1 MIYKFEKHI
10 TNQLKLI
17 NMKKEY
23 YFIIS
28 GLMILTG
35 LYSCTKLD
43 DKNNSQIISAQFS
56 PNTQDVAALIG
67 VPYTNWR
74 TLELGRSANAIW
86 RTNEISADEEVIPK
100 RPNGW
105 VDGGVYQRMH
115 YHKWTAD
122 EDNCYQIWTNA
133 YQGIT
138 NCNRLLYQ
146 IDAGLIPVTA
156 STKTQVE
163 AELKV
168 LRASFYYALIDFF
181 GNVPIVTKFDVP
193 AGFLPEQSSRSDVYK
208 FIISELTT
216 NVPLLS
222 ETVDQT
228 TYGRFNK
235 WAGEALLAKMY
246 LNAGVYSGTPDWADC
261 ITACDAV
268 INSGAYNL
276 ESVQANVFATENQNS
291 KEIIFS
297 IPFDNVYTADG
308 STAWTLHMETL
319 EPENQAT
326 YNFQNSPWG
335 GICAIPQFINTFD
348 PDDSRLADNWVQGQ
362 QYTSAGVPLNGGL
375 GAYTGKP
382 LVYIN
387 VLPGVDS
394 SEEVHGFRLGKY
406 QIAQGELVGMS
417 NDFPLFRYADILMMK
432 AEASLRLGDAATAAT
447 LVTQVRQRDFASN
460 PAKATVT
467 PAQLTQPT
475 AYDYGLR
482 NHLATTHDAVGDIQY
497 GRMLDELGWEFAQEG
512 RRRQDLIRFGVFTT
526 KSWLSHSP
534 NGAYRTL
541 LPLPTSALQTN
552 SNLKQNT
559 GY

>member
-1 MIYKFEKHI
+1 
-10 TNQLKLI
+10 
-17 NMKKEY
+17 MKKIY
-23 YFIIS
+23 YILS
-28 GLMILTG
+28 GLIILTV
-35 LYSCTKLD
+35 LNSCTKLD
-43 DKNNSQIISAQFS
+43 DKNNATIVASQFKPGAA
-56 PNTQDVAALIG
+56 DVAALIG

-86 RTNEISADEEVIPK
+86 RTNEISSDETVIPR

-115 YHKWTAD
+115 YHTWTAD
-122 EDNCYQIWTNA
+122 EDNSYQIWTNA
-133 YQGIT
+133 YAGIT

-146 IDAGLIPVTA
+146 IDGGLIPIDAT
-156 STKTQVE
+156 TKPQVE

-168 LRASFYYALIDFF
+168 LRASFYYVLCDFF
-181 GNVPIVTKFDVP
+181 GNVPIVTKFDLP
-193 AGFLPEQSSRSDVYK
+193 AKFEPTQSTRKELYD

-216 NVPLLS
+216 SVPLLS
-222 ETVDQT
+222 TTTDAT
-228 TYGRFNK
+228 TYGRFNR

-246 LNAGVYSGTPDWADC
+246 LNAGVYTGTPDWANC
-261 ITACDAV
+261 VTACNAV
-268 INSGAYNL
+268 IASGAYTL
-276 ESVQANVFATENQNS
+276 EAVQANVFATENENS
-291 KEIIFS
+291 KEIIFA

-348 PDDSRLADNWVQGQ
+348 AADNRLTANWIQGQ
-362 QYTSAGVPLNGGL
+362 QYTASGTILIGSL
-375 GAYTGKP
+375 GAFTGKP
-382 LVYIN
+382 LSYIN
-387 VLPGVDS
+387 SLPGVDS

-432 AEASLRLGDAATAAT
+432 AEASLRSGDAATAAT
-447 LVTQVRQRDFASN
+447 LVSQVRLRSFLNN

-467 PAQLTQPT
+467 AAQLAAPT
-475 AYDYGLR
+475 VYDYGLR
-482 NHLATTHDAVGDIQY
+482 NHLTTTHNTVSDIQY

-541 LPLPTSALQTN
+541 LPIPTSALHTN

-559 GY
+559 GYN

>member
-1 MIYKFEKHI
+1 
-10 TNQLKLI
+10 
-17 NMKKEY
+17 MKTI
-23 YFIIS
+23 YFIIG

-35 LYSCTKLD
+35 FVSCTKLD
-43 DKNNSQIISAQFS
+43 SKDNATTIASQFNPGPA
-56 PNTQDVAALIG
+56 DVAALVG

-86 RTNEISADEEVIPK
+86 RTNEISADETVIPE

-105 VDGGVYQRMH
+105 VDGGIYQRMH
-115 YHKWTAD
+115 YHIWTPD

-133 YQGIT
+133 YAGIT
-138 NCNRLLYQ
+138 NCNRVLFQ
-146 IDAGLIPVTA
+146 IDSSLIPVPA
-156 STKTQVE
+156 ATKAQVV
-163 AELKV
+163 AELKT
-168 LRASFYYALIDFF
+168 LRASFYYALCDFF
-181 GNVPIVTKFDVP
+181 GNVPIVTDFNLPAKFVP
-193 AGFLPEQSSRSDVYK
+193 TQSTRAQVYA

-222 ETVDQT
+222 TVADGT

-246 LNAGVYSGTPDWADC
+246 LNAGVYTGTPDWADC
-261 ITACDAV
+261 ITACDQV
-268 INSGAYNL
+268 INSGLYSL
-276 ESVQANVFATENQNS
+276 ESVQSNVFATQNQNS
-291 KEIIFS
+291 KEIVFS

-335 GICAIPQFINTFD
+335 GICGIPQFINTFD
-348 PDDSRLADNWVQGQ
+348 PEDSRLTNNWIQGQ
-362 QYTSAGVPLNGGL
+362 QYTASGSVLMGQL

-382 LVYIN
+382 LNYIN

-406 QIAQGELVGMS
+406 QIAPGELVGMS
-417 NDFPLFRYADILMMK
+417 NDFPLFRYADVLMMK
-432 AEASLRLGDAATAAT
+432 AEAALRNNDATTAAT
-447 LVTQVRQRDFASN
+447 LVTQVRQRDFTVD

-467 PAQLTQPT
+467 GAQLSQPT
-475 AYDYGLR
+475 SYSYGLR
-482 NHLATTHDAVGDIQY
+482 NHNTTTYDVVSDIQY

-541 LPLPTSALQTN
+541 LPIPTTALQTN
-552 SNLKQNT
+552 GNLKQNP

>member
-1 MIYKFEKHI
+1 MKNIYF
-10 TNQLKLI
+10 
-17 NMKKEY
+17 M
-23 YFIIS
+23 IS

-35 LYSCTKLD
+35 MYSCTKLD
-43 DKNNSQIISAQFS
+43 DKNNSEIISNQFN
-56 PNTQDVAALIG
+56 PNASDVAALVG

-74 TLELGRSANAIW
+74 TLELGRSANAVW
-86 RTNEISADEEVIPK
+86 RTNEISADETVIPE

-105 VDGGVYQRMH
+105 VDGGIYQRMH

-133 YQGIT
+133 YAGIT

-146 IDAGLIPVTA
+146 LDAGLIPVTTGKA
-156 STKTQVE
+156 QLE

-168 LRASFYYALIDFF
+168 LRASFYYELCDFF
-181 GNVPIVTKFDVP
+181 GNVPIVTQFNVP
-193 AGFLPEQSSRSDVYK
+193 AGFLPAQSTRAQVYA

-222 ETVDQT
+222 TNDDAT

-246 LNAGVYSGTPDWADC
+246 LNAGVYTGTADWADC
-261 ITACDAV
+261 ITACNAV
-268 INSGAYNL
+268 INSGLYSL
-276 ESVQANVFATENQNS
+276 EAVQANVFATENQNS
-291 KEIIFS
+291 KEIVFS

-308 STAWTLHMETL
+308 TTAWTLHMETL

-348 PDDSRLADNWVQGQ
+348 PDDNRLAANWIQGP
-362 QYTSAGVPLNGGL
+362 QYTSAGAPLIGTMA
-375 GAYTGKP
+375 AYTGKP
-382 LVYIN
+382 LSYIN
-387 VLPGVDS
+387 ELPGVDS
-394 SEEVHGFRLGKY
+394 SQEVHGFRLGKY

-432 AEASLRLGDAATAAT
+432 AEASLRSGDATTAAT
-447 LVTQVRQRDFASN
+447 LVTLVRQRDFASN

-467 PAQLTQPT
+467 AAQLSQPT
-475 AYDYGLR
+475 VYSYGLR
-482 NHLATTHDAVGDIQY
+482 NHLATTYDVVSDIQY

-534 NGAYRTL
+534 NGTYRTL

-552 SNLKQNT
+552 SNLKQNS

>member
-1 MIYKFEKHI
+1 M
-10 TNQLKLI
+10 
-17 NMKKEY
+17 
-23 YFIIS
+23 IS
-28 GLMILTG
+28 GLMILIG

-43 DKNNSQIISAQFS
+43 DKNNSQIISAQFN
-56 PNTQDVAALIG
+56 PTAQDVAALIG

-86 RTNEISADEEVIPK
+86 RTNEISADEEVIPQ

-105 VDGGVYQRMH
+105 VDGGIYQRMH

-146 IDAGLIPVTA
+146 IDADLIPVTA

-193 AGFLPEQSSRSDVYK
+193 AGYLPSQSTRAQVYA

-222 ETVDQT
+222 TTVDQT
-228 TYGRFNK
+228 TYGRFNR

-246 LNAGVYSGTPDWADC
+246 LNAGVYTGTPDWADC

-268 INSGAYNL
+268 INSNAYGL
-276 ESVQANVFATENQNS
+276 EPVQASVFATENQNS

-348 PDDSRLADNWVQGQ
+348 PDDNRLTANWIQGQ
-362 QYTSAGVPLNGGL
+362 QYSASGAILIGGL

-382 LVYIN
+382 LAYIN

-406 QIAQGELVGMS
+406 EIAQGELVGMS

-432 AEASLRLGDAATAAT
+432 AEASLRLGDATTAAT
-447 LVTQVRQRDFASN
+447 LVTQVRQRDFLSN

-467 PAQLTQPT
+467 AAQLSQPT
-475 AYDYGLR
+475 VYDYGLR
-482 NHLATTHDAVGDIQY
+482 NHLATTHDVVSDIQY
-497 GRMLDELGWEFAQEG
+497 GRMLDELGWEFSQEG

-541 LPLPTSALQTN
+541 LPLPTTALQTN
-552 SNLKQNT
+552 GNLKQNT

>member
-1 MIYKFEKHI
+1 
-10 TNQLKLI
+10 
-17 NMKKEY
+17 MKKI

-28 GLMILTG
+28 GIIILGG

-43 DKNNSQIISAQFS
+43 DKDHATIVASQFT
-56 PNTQDVAALIG
+56 PGPGDVAALVG

-86 RTNEISADEEVIPK
+86 RTNEISADETVIPK

-133 YQGIT
+133 YAGIT

-146 IDAGLIPVTA
+146 IDDGLIPVTA
-156 STKTQVE
+156 ATKVQVE

-181 GNVPIVTKFDVP
+181 GNVPIITKFDVP
-193 AGFLPEQSSRSDVYK
+193 AGFLPAQSTRAQVYT

-216 NVPLLS
+216 NIPLLS
-222 ETVDQT
+222 ATNDAT
-228 TYGRFNK
+228 TYGRFNQ
-235 WAGEALLAKMY
+235 WAGYALLAKMY
-246 LNAGVYSGTPDWADC
+246 LNAGVYTGTPDWADC
-261 ITACDAV
+261 ITACNQV
-268 INSGAYNL
+268 INSGLYTL
-276 ESVQANVFATENQNS
+276 EPVQASVFATENQNS
-291 KEIIFS
+291 KEIVFS

-335 GICAIPQFINTFD
+335 GICAIPQFISTFD
-348 PDDSRLADNWVQGQ
+348 ADDSRLADNWIQGQ
-362 QYTSAGVPLNGGL
+362 QYSSSGAILIGQL

-382 LVYIN
+382 LAYIN
-387 VLPGVDS
+387 QLPGVDS

-406 QIAQGELVGMS
+406 QIANGELVGMS

-432 AEASLRLGDAATAAT
+432 AEASLRSGDAGTAAT

-467 PAQLTQPT
+467 AAQLSQPT
-475 AYDYGLR
+475 VYDYGLR
-482 NHLATTHDAVGDIQY
+482 NHLATTHDVVSDIQY

-534 NGAYRTL
+534 NGTYRTL
-541 LPLPTSALQTN
+541 LPIPTSAIQTN
-552 SNLKQNT
+552 GNLKQNT

>member
-1 MIYKFEKHI
+1 
-10 TNQLKLI
+10 
-17 NMKKEY
+17 MKKRY
-23 YFIIS
+23 CFMIS
-28 GLMILTG
+28 GLMILIG

-43 DKNNSQIISAQFS
+43 DKNNSQIISAQFN
-56 PNTQDVAALIG
+56 PTAQDVAALIG

-86 RTNEISADEEVIPK
+86 RTNEISADEEVIPQ

-105 VDGGVYQRMH
+105 VDGGIYQRMH

-146 IDAGLIPVTA
+146 IDADLIPVTA

-193 AGFLPEQSSRSDVYK
+193 AGYLPSQSTRAQVYA

-222 ETVDQT
+222 TTVDQT
-228 TYGRFNK
+228 TYGRFNR

-246 LNAGVYSGTPDWADC
+246 LNAGVYTGTPDWADC

-268 INSGAYNL
+268 INSNAYGL
-276 ESVQANVFATENQNS
+276 EPVQASVFATENQNS

-348 PDDSRLADNWVQGQ
+348 PDDNRLTANWIQGQ
-362 QYTSAGVPLNGGL
+362 QYSASGAILIGGL

-382 LVYIN
+382 LAYIN

-406 QIAQGELVGMS
+406 EIAQGELVGMS

-432 AEASLRLGDAATAAT
+432 AEASLRLGDATTAAT
-447 LVTQVRQRDFASN
+447 LVTQVRQRDFLSN

-467 PAQLTQPT
+467 AAQLSQPT
-475 AYDYGLR
+475 VYDYGLR
-482 NHLATTHDAVGDIQY
+482 NHLATTHDVVSDIQY
-497 GRMLDELGWEFAQEG
+497 GRMLDELGWEFSQEG

-541 LPLPTSALQTN
+541 LPLPTTALQTN
-552 SNLKQNT
+552 GNLKQNT

>member
-1 MIYKFEKHI
+1 
-10 TNQLKLI
+10 
-17 NMKKEY
+17 MKKIY
-23 YFIIS
+23 YIIS
-28 GLMILTG
+28 GIIILCG

-43 DKNNSQIISAQFS
+43 DKDHATIVASQFT
-56 PNTQDVAALIG
+56 PGPGDVAALVG

-86 RTNEISADEEVIPK
+86 RTNEISADETVIPK

-133 YQGIT
+133 YAGIT

-146 IDAGLIPVTA
+146 IDDGLIPVTA
-156 STKTQVE
+156 STKTQIE

-181 GNVPIVTKFDVP
+181 GNVPIITKFDVP
-193 AGFLPEQSSRSDVYK
+193 AGFLPTQSTRVQVYT

-216 NVPLLS
+216 NIPLLS
-222 ETVDQT
+222 ATNDAT
-228 TYGRFNK
+228 TYGRFNQ
-235 WAGEALLAKMY
+235 WAGYALLAKMY
-246 LNAGVYSGTPDWADC
+246 LNAGVYTGTPDWADC
-261 ITACDAV
+261 ITACNQV
-268 INSGAYNL
+268 INSGLYIL
-276 ESVQANVFATENQNS
+276 EPVQASVFATENQNS
-291 KEIIFS
+291 KEIVFS

-348 PDDSRLADNWVQGQ
+348 ADDSRLADNWIQGQ
-362 QYTSAGVPLNGGL
+362 QYSSSGAILIGQL

-382 LVYIN
+382 LAYIN
-387 VLPGVDS
+387 QLPGVDS

-406 QIAQGELVGMS
+406 QIANGELVGMS

-432 AEASLRLGDAATAAT
+432 AEASLRSGDAGTAAT

-467 PAQLTQPT
+467 AAQLSQPT
-475 AYDYGLR
+475 VYDYGLR
-482 NHLATTHDAVGDIQY
+482 NHLATTHDIVSDIQY

-541 LPLPTSALQTN
+541 LPIPTSAIQTN
-552 SNLKQNT
+552 GNLKQNT

>member
-1 MIYKFEKHI
+1 
-10 TNQLKLI
+10 
-17 NMKKEY
+17 MKKGY

-146 IDAGLIPVTA
+146 IDDNLIPVTA

-193 AGFLPEQSSRSDVYK
+193 VGFLPEQSSRSDVYK

-268 INSGAYNL
+268 INSGAYSL
-276 ESVQANVFATENQNS
+276 ESIQANVFATENQNS

-308 STAWTLHMETL
+308 NTAWTLHMETL

-375 GAYTGKP
+375 GAFTGKP

-387 VLPGVDS
+387 ALPGVDS

-432 AEASLRLGDAATAAT
+432 AEASLRSGDAATAAT
-447 LVTQVRQRDFASN
+447 LVTQVRQRDFTSN

-467 PAQLTQPT
+467 AAQLSQPT
-475 AYDYGLR
+475 VYDYGLR
-482 NHLATTHDAVGDIQY
+482 NHLVTTHDVVSDIQY

-541 LPLPTSALQTN
+541 LPLPTSAIQTN